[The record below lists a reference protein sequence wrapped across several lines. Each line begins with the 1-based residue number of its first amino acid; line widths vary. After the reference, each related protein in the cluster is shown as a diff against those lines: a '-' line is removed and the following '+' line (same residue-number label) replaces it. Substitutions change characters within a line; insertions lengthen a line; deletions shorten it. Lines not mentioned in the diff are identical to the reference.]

1 MNQPSL
7 LVHFS
12 FNENSKLIEKK
23 EIELE
28 SQLKNHEI
36 MQNNIRKKS
45 PEENGLNIG
54 ILAPDGMKWDQY
66 GNPELIED

>member
-1 MNQPSL
+1 MNQPTL

-23 EIELE
+23 ETELE
-28 SQLKNHEI
+28 GPLKNFERT
-36 MQNNIRKKS
+36 QNYIGKDPSKKY
-45 PEENGLNIG
+45 GLHIG
-54 ILAPDGMKWDQY
+54 ILAPDGMTWDRY